1 MAFFDFV
8 RQDAVV
14 LARTLVN
21 LALVPC
27 TLALC
32 FELVT
37 AGAELGDGLLSQ
49 QLLKS
54 PFFNIL
60 LLVLLKLGYEL
71 YGALEDRALV
81 LLAAWNN
88 LGEFVDAFVDSLATA
103 ALNCVQVSR
112 RILQAREKEVN
123 TPSL

>member
-1 MAFFDFV
+1 MLAVFLAFFDFI

-14 LARTLVN
+14 LACALVN

-32 FELVT
+32 FEFVT

-49 QLLKS
+49 KLLKR
-54 PFFNIL
+54 PLFNIL
-60 LLVLLKLGYEL
+60 LLILLKLSYKL

-81 LLAAWNN
+81 LFAAWNN
-88 LGEFVDAFVDSLATA
+88 LGEFIDALVNCLATT
-103 ALNCVQVSR
+103 ALNCIQVSR
-112 RILQAREKEVN
+112 GIF
-123 TPSL
+123 